1 MRYYYITDSKT
12 DIENFKTKFGTDD
25 KGRDIYSLFIKYKD
39 RLKNH
44 GISNDITYH
53 TKHTSKEEM
62 LDILYRMDNQDYE
75 NEKGEINKSNY
86 RKVYENNNWRIV
98 EPLDWQTSMA
108 LGEGTTWC
116 ITGRYNTGGE
126 VKPSQAE
133 KYFNEY
139 LVSYYKT
146 YYFVYD
152 KKNGEKYCI
161 CPKTR
166 GDVDIWNE
174 EDNLINSGKLLRSIG
189 EEGVESMNL
198 YIDFPDEN
206 GFVIENGVLK
216 EYEGNKKEI
225 VIPNGVEEI
234 GDSVFDAC
242 RSLQFVTIPG
252 SVKKIGENAF
262 YNCYSL
268 QSIIVSNGVKEIG
281 NFAFAYCSSLQSIT
295 IPGSIKEIGENAFN
309 NCDSLKSVIISNGVK
324 KIGHGAFAYCYD
336 LQSVTIPNSVEEI
349 GDDAFMDC
357 DSLKSITIPNGVKK
371 IEHGAFAYCNSLQSI
386 TIPGSVKEIED
397 GVFNQCTSLQSITI
411 LNGVEKIGEN
421 IFVFC
426 DSLQSVTIPESVKEI
441 GEYAF
446 HGCDSLRS
454 IYVNDEKTAD
464 VILKYN
470 PRVKDKIV
478 MFR

>member
-1 MRYYYITDSKT
+1 MRYYYITDSKA

-62 LDILYRMDNQDYE
+62 LDILYRMDNQSYE

-86 RKVYENNNWRIV
+86 KKVYEDNNWRIL

-116 ITGRYNTGGE
+116 ITGRYNTNGE

-139 LVSYYKT
+139 LRSYYQT

-174 EDNLINSGKLLRSIG
+174 EDNLIDSEELLQSIG
-189 EEGVESMNL
+189 EEGVKSMGL
-198 YIDFPDEN
+198 DITLPDEN
-206 GFVIENGVLK
+206 GFVIKNGVLK

-234 GDSVFDAC
+234 GNNVFDGY
-242 RSLQFVTIPG
+242 RSLQSVTIPG
-252 SVKKIGENAF
+252 SVKKIGKDAF
-262 YNCYSL
+262 YNCDSL
-268 QSIIVSNGVKEIG
+268 Q
-281 NFAFAYCSSLQSIT
+281 
-295 IPGSIKEIGENAFN
+295 
-309 NCDSLKSVIISNGVK
+309 SVIISNGVEEIGDIAFGYCNSLRSIIIPDSVK
-324 KIGHGAFAYCYD
+324 KIGDGAFAYCYG

-357 DSLKSITIPNGVKK
+357 DSLKSITIPNGVEK
-371 IEHGAFAYCNSLQSI
+371 IGHAAFAFCDSLQSVI
-386 TIPGSVKEIED
+386 IPSSVKEIEYSA
-397 GVFNQCTSLQSITI
+397 FKQCASLRSVTI
-411 LNGVEKIGEN
+411 LNGVEKIGAN

-454 IYVNDEKTAD
+454 IYINNEKTAD

-470 PRVKDKIV
+470 PWVKDKIV